1 MRIYMIEDDREI
13 CENLTLLL
21 GQYGY
26 EAVCCENE
34 NLKNVVEDVKSFSPD
49 LILLDILLPYKD
61 GFTICRELRN
71 ELDTPIIMLTGQN
84 SEMEEIISLKSGADD
99 FVGKPYHPQV
109 LLAHIEAVLKRTAP
123 AAVRN
128 EITVENITLDRTA
141 GILYCRTDQ
150 ATDHAG
156 GQSKGQTGQAA
167 DHAGGQSKGRTG
179 QAADHAGGQN
189 TDRTEIRLE
198 LSRNEL
204 RILNLLMGRRGKI
217 VSRDEIME
225 ELWRDGRFV
234 DENTLN
240 VNMVRLRKRLEEAGI
255 KDFIKTR
262 RGMGY
267 QI

>member
-1 MRIYMIEDDREI
+1 MKIYIIEDDREI
-13 CENLTLLL
+13 CENLSLLL
-21 GQYGY
+21 EQYGY
-26 EAVCCENE
+26 EAICCENE
-34 NLKNVVEDVKSFSPD
+34 NLKNVVMDVKEHGPD

-61 GFTICRELRN
+61 GYTICKELRN

-84 SEMEEIISLKSGADD
+84 SEMEEVLSLKSGADD

-109 LLAHIEAVLKRTAP
+109 LAAHIEAVLKRTALP
-123 AAVRN
+123 AGRN
-128 EITVENITLDRTA
+128 TITVENVTLDRTA
-141 GILYCRTDQ
+141 GILYCKASQSTNDRNSQKPDQ
-150 ATDHAG
+150 TTI
-156 GQSKGQTGQAA
+156 QV
-167 DHAGGQSKGRTG
+167 
-179 QAADHAGGQN
+179 
-189 TDRTEIRLE
+189 E

-204 RILNLLMGRRGKI
+204 RILNLLMGQRGRI

-225 ELWRDGRFV
+225 ELWRDGQFV

-240 VNMVRLRKRLEEAGI
+240 VNMARLRKRLEEAGI

>member
-1 MRIYMIEDDREI
+1 MKIYIIEDDREI
-13 CENLTLLL
+13 CENLSLLL
-21 GQYGY
+21 EQYGY
-26 EAVCCENE
+26 EAICCENE
-34 NLKNVVEDVKSFSPD
+34 NLKNVVMDVKEHGPD

-61 GFTICRELRN
+61 GYTICKELRN

-84 SEMEEIISLKSGADD
+84 SEMEEVLSLKSGADD

-109 LLAHIEAVLKRTAP
+109 LAAHIEAVLKRTALP
-123 AAVRN
+123 AGRN
-128 EITVENITLDRTA
+128 TITVENVTLDRTA
-141 GILYCRTDQ
+141 GILYCKASQSTNDRNSQKPDQ
-150 ATDHAG
+150 TTI
-156 GQSKGQTGQAA
+156 QV
-167 DHAGGQSKGRTG
+167 
-179 QAADHAGGQN
+179 
-189 TDRTEIRLE
+189 E

-204 RILNLLMGRRGKI
+204 RILNLLMGQRGRI

-225 ELWRDGRFV
+225 ELWRDGQFV

-240 VNMVRLRKRLEEAGI
+240 VNMARLRKRLEEVGI

>member
-1 MRIYMIEDDREI
+1 MKIYIIEDDREI
-13 CENLTLLL
+13 CENLSLLL
-21 GQYGY
+21 EQYGY
-26 EAVCCENE
+26 EAICCENE
-34 NLKNVVEDVKSFSPD
+34 NLKNVVMDVKEHGPD

-61 GFTICRELRN
+61 GYTICKELRN

-84 SEMEEIISLKSGADD
+84 SEMEEVLSLKSGADD

-109 LLAHIEAVLKRTAP
+109 LAAHIEAVLKRTALP
-123 AAVRN
+123 AGRN
-128 EITVENITLDRTA
+128 TITVENVTLDRTA
-141 GILYCRTDQ
+141 GILYCKASQSTGDMSIRKANQTTDGRNSQKASQ
-150 ATDHAG
+150 AIDDRNS
-156 GQSKGQTGQAA
+156 QKPDQTTIQV
-167 DHAGGQSKGRTG
+167 
-179 QAADHAGGQN
+179 
-189 TDRTEIRLE
+189 E

-204 RILNLLMGRRGKI
+204 RILNLLMGQRGRI

-225 ELWRDGRFV
+225 ELWRDGQFV

-240 VNMVRLRKRLEEAGI
+240 VNMARLRKRLEEAGI